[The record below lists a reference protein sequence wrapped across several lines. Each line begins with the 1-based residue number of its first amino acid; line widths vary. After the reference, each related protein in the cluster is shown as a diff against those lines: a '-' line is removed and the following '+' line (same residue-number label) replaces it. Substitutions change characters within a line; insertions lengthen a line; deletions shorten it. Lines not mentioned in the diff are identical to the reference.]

1 MRKIILPPPYN
12 KRIPKMWEIIA
23 ANVDFDGKTVLDL
36 GCGYGDF
43 AMRCCVAGAR
53 AVTAIDYDPG
63 VFVEV
68 ADIVNA
74 ARAPVNLLLGKIED
88 LGNWSPFDIV
98 SCFSV
103 LPYVDDPQAT
113 LRWMAD
119 HGRVCLIEMQYAGDG
134 PGLDEVKSDA
144 DMQALLEQA
153 GFVTITALGFT
164 EIEERH
170 ARRTIWKC
178 ER

>member
-1 MRKIILPPPYN
+1 MPAI
-12 KRIPKMWEIIA
+12 WDIIA

-43 AMRCCVAGAR
+43 AMRCCVAGAHSV
-53 AVTAIDYDPG
+53 AAIDNDPG

-68 ADIVNA
+68 ADIINVA
-74 ARAPVNLLLGKIED
+74 GAPVNLLLGKIED
-88 LGNWSPFDIV
+88 LGNWPPFDIV
-98 SCFSV
+98 ACFSV
-103 LPYVDDPQAT
+103 LPYLDDPQKV
-113 LRWMAD
+113 LRWMVD

-134 PGLDEVKSDA
+134 PGLDSIKNDA
-144 DMQALLEQA
+144 DMRAFLEQA
-153 GFVTITALGFT
+153 EFSSITALGFT
-164 EIEERH
+164 EIAERH